1 MQDFRPG
8 QRWISDA
15 ELPMGLGTVLTCDPR
30 TVTIVFLATGETRV
44 YARQTAPLTRVV
56 FAPGDN
62 VPCHEGWSLRI
73 AAVREHQGLITYT
86 GTRADGTQAELK
98 EGELDNLIQLN
109 RPADRLFTGQIDTD
123 KWFELRY
130 QTLQHAQRLA
140 HSDLR
145 GLTGGRTSL
154 IPHQLYIAHEVANR
168 YAPRVLLADEVGL
181 GKTIEAG
188 LILHHQLLTE
198 RAQRVLIV
206 VPESLLH
213 QWLVEMLRRFNLQ
226 FSVFDEER
234 CQAAETSTDGN
245 NPFLSAQLVLCT
257 LEFLLEHE
265 QRFQQALE
273 CEWDFLVVD
282 EAHHLLWS
290 PQQPSLAYQRIEQL
304 SAKTKGVLLL
314 TATPEQLGKASHFAR
329 LRLLDPD
336 RFPDLAAFIA
346 EERSYAPIAATVEA
360 LQNDTPLDP
369 GMQDVLRASLAE
381 GDNQPLLDRMQDTQA
396 SATQR
401 RAARRQL
408 MEHLLD
414 RHGTGRV
421 LFRNTRASIK
431 GFPPRHLHRYTLTMP
446 PQYVDSLRTG
456 PDHTLATGATDRLLL
471 CPELLYQETSDRT
484 AAHWTEIDPR
494 IDWLITLLKQLR
506 PEKVVVI
513 AANPG
518 TALDISSALRQRAGI
533 QAAVFHEG
541 LSLIERDRSAA
552 FFADQEFGSQVL
564 VCSEIGSEG
573 RNFQFAHHLVL
584 FDLPLN
590 PDLLEQRI
598 GRLDRIGQTETIKIH
613 VPYLQNSAQDVLQ
626 QWYHEGLN
634 AFEQTCPTGY
644 TVYGQVEQPLHAA
657 LHSSGAGSA
666 GGVGVAGLIAATQSL
681 HRQLTDEL
689 QRGRDR
695 LLEYNS
701 CRPPIA
707 EALRDRAVQQDA
719 TSTVLDYLDA
729 AFDCLGIDTE
739 PHSDLSVIIRPAD
752 HMASSGLADLPAEG
766 LTITADRATALANED
781 MQFITWEHPLVTG
794 IMDTILSNEQGNS
807 AITALKVAGGKPG
820 TLLLECIYLLES
832 SANTA
837 LQSSRYLPPTTLRV
851 LIDAQGNDHAE
862 RLTHAAMAQIRE
874 AVQPLVAKKIV
885 RHYAA
890 QLRGMLAAAEQLAQ
904 QRSTTLLAEAHAHA
918 AQLLQGEINR
928 LKALKRVNP
937 NVRDAE
943 IRFLETQWEAL
954 RLALDTAC
962 VRLDAQRVVALL

>member
-15 ELPMGLGTVLTCDPR
+15 ELPMGLGTVLACDPR
-30 TVTIVFLATGETRV
+30 TVTIVFLATGETRI

-56 FAPGDN
+56 FAPGDS
-62 VPCHEGWSLRI
+62 VPCHAGWSLRI
-73 AAVREHQGLITYT
+73 TAVREHQGLITYS
-86 GTRADGTQAELK
+86 GIRADGTPAELK

-130 QTLQHAQRLA
+130 QTLQHVQRLA

-145 GLTGGRTSL
+145 GLSGGRTSL

-213 QWLVEMLRRFNLQ
+213 QWLVEMLRRFNLR
-226 FSVFDEER
+226 FSVFDEAR
-234 CQAAETSTDGN
+234 CQAAESSADGD
-245 NPFLSAQLVLCT
+245 NPFLSTQLVLCT
-257 LEFLLEHE
+257 LEFLLAHE
-265 QRFQQALE
+265 QRFQQALD

-290 PQQPSLAYQRIEQL
+290 PEQPSLAYQRVEQL
-304 SAKTKGVLLL
+304 AAKTKGVLLL

-336 RFPDLAAFIA
+336 RFPDLATFIA
-346 EERSYAPIAATVEA
+346 EEHSYAPIAATVEA
-360 LQNDTPLDP
+360 LQNNLPLDAD
-369 GMQDVLRASLAE
+369 MQAVLRATLNE
-381 GDNQPLLDRMQDTQA
+381 GDNQQLLDRMHDAQA
-396 SATQR
+396 SSAEIH
-401 RAARRQL
+401 AARQQL

-431 GFPPRHLHRYTLTMP
+431 GFPSRRLHRYALPLPALYAESLKTLLP
-446 PQYVDSLRTG
+446 
-456 PDHTLATGATDRLLL
+456 HTASADTPDRLLL
-471 CPELLYQETSDRT
+471 CPELLYQANSQPH

-494 IDWLITLLKQLR
+494 IDWLMTQLKQLR

-513 AANPG
+513 AG
-518 TALDISSALRQRAGI
+518 SSDTALDISSALRQRAGI

-552 FFADQEFGSQVL
+552 FFADREFGSQVL

-598 GRLDRIGQTETIKIH
+598 GRLDRIGQSETIKIH
-613 VPYLQNSAQDVLQ
+613 VPYLQDSAQDVLQ
-626 QWYHEGLN
+626 QWYHDGLN

-644 TVYGQVEQPLHAA
+644 TVYARVQQALHAA
-657 LHSSGAGSA
+657 LRGNSA
-666 GGVGVAGLIAATQSL
+666 SGVGVAELITATQSL
-681 HRQLTDEL
+681 HRQLSHEL

-701 CRPPIA
+701 CRPHIA
-707 EALRDRAVQQDA
+707 EALRACAEREDA
-719 TSTVLDYLDA
+719 DSTVLDYLDA

-739 PHSDLSVIIRPAD
+739 PHSDLSFIIHPAD
-752 HMASSGLADLPAEG
+752 HMASSGLANLPAEG

-781 MQFITWEHPLVTG
+781 MQFITWEHPLVRDV
-794 IMDTILSNEQGNS
+794 MDVILSNEHGNS
-807 AITALKVAGGKPG
+807 GVTALKDAGGKPG

-832 SANTA
+832 NTNSALHA
-837 LQSSRYLPPTTLRV
+837 SRYLPSTSLRV
-851 LIDAQGNDHAE
+851 VIDAQGNDHAE
-862 RLTHAAMAQIRE
+862 RLSHAVMAGNQE
-874 AVQPLVAKKIV
+874 SVQPTVAKKILH
-885 RHYAA
+885 HYAT
-890 QLRGMLAAAEQLAQ
+890 QLRSMLAAAEQLAQ
-904 QRSTTLLAEAHAHA
+904 QRSAALMAEAHAHA
-918 AQLLQGEINR
+918 AQLLEGEIDR

-943 IRFLETQWEAL
+943 IQFLQSQWKAL
-954 RLALDTAC
+954 SLALNAAS
-962 VRLDAQRVVALL
+962 VRLDAQRVIALL